1 MSYFEKIYRCFR
13 GPKLYRRHRDEDR
26 PKYEDK
32 HAKVYT
38 PNMLEATGNK
48 FISVLR
54 FCFSFSYWTS
64 PVVLSLLYRRGYF
77 SLDGMVSL
85 GKLGFSLSVIYLVAW
100 LLRGKGRWDNWDYIM
115 FLDILMKAQKSDE
128 YRRQLSKFDF
138 EFWAWPIDYSVGAS
152 TRNKDT
158 AGRSQPPATGS
169 ITQVPL
175 SALSYM
181 CAHTFGRRM
190 MYPGSTALINTLLEN
205 MLIQERGRLVDE
217 CKGRRCKV
225 ETEDK
230 NEIDTMFIDRRP
242 QGQTMV
248 QKGHTLV
255 ITCEG
260 NSGFYEIGCT
270 KTPLDA
276 GYSVLG
282 WNHPGFAGSSGSPT
296 PEQDQCAMDA
306 VMQYAINKLNF
317 PPENIWLFAWSIGGY
332 PASWAAKT
340 YPTIKCVTLD
350 ATFDHVEPLAIA
362 RMPQFA
368 RGLVSHTIKTYLNL
382 NNLEQIKEFPGPVQ
396 FIRRTQDEMITTRPL
411 NIGETP
417 MMSLPS
423 NRGNDL
429 LIGFLK
435 HRYPNIV
442 DETTV
447 RTLERWLAEKTEG
460 QYVLYTEHG
469 VNDKECTLKLKH
481 HMDFVSNTFPSD
493 IGADYSDDYK
503 KKMTLYLASKHLKN
517 FDTTHCTPLP
527 HDRFEE
533 PWRAGTHDAQ
543 TR

>member
-13 GPKLYRRHRDEDR
+13 GPKLFRRHRDEDR
-26 PKYEDK
+26 PKYEDRQ
-32 HAKVYT
+32 AKIYT
-38 PNMLEATGNK
+38 PNIMEATGNK

-64 PVVLSLLYRRGYF
+64 PVVLSLLYRRGYC
-77 SLDGMVSL
+77 SVDGVISL
-85 GKLGFSLSVIYLVAW
+85 GKLGISLSVIYLVAW

-115 FLDILMKAQKSDE
+115 FLDVLMKAQKSQE
-128 YRRQLSKFDF
+128 YRKQLSKFDF
-138 EFWAWPIDYSVGAS
+138 EFWAWPVDYSVGAS
-152 TRNKDT
+152 RKDKNT
-158 AGRSQPPATGS
+158 TPKSPSPAVGS
-169 ITQVPL
+169 ISKAPL
-175 SALSYM
+175 SILSYM

-190 MYPGSTALINTLLEN
+190 MYPGSTALINTLLES

-217 CKGRRCKV
+217 CKGRRVKV
-225 ETEDK
+225 QTEDK

-242 QGQTMV
+242 QGQTPG
-248 QKGHTLV
+248 QKGNILV

-296 PEQDQCAMDA
+296 PDQDQLAMDA

-350 ATFDHVEPLAIA
+350 ATFDHVEPLAVA

-368 RGLVSHTIKTYLNL
+368 RGLVSHAIRTYLNL
-382 NNLEQIKEFPGPVQ
+382 NNLEQISEYPGPVM
-396 FIRRTQDEMITTRPL
+396 FVRRTQDEMITTRPL
-411 NIGETP
+411 EIGETP
-417 MMSLPS
+417 MMALPS

-442 DETTV
+442 DSTTI

-460 QYVLYTEHG
+460 QYVIYTDHG
-469 VNDKECTLKLKH
+469 VNDKECNLKLKH
-481 HMDFVSNTFPSD
+481 HFDFVSDTFPSQ
-493 IGADYSDDYK
+493 IGADYSEDYK
-503 KKMTLYLASKHLKN
+503 KKMALYLASKHLKN

-533 PWRAGTHDAQ
+533 PWRAGTQDTQ
-543 TR
+543 SR